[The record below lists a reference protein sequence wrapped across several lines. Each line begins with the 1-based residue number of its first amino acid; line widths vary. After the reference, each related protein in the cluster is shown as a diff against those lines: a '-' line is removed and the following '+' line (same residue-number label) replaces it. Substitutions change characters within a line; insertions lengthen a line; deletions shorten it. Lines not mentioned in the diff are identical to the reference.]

1 MATAK
6 QLDDIRE
13 CTICT
18 EVYTDPRVL
27 PCIHTHVLSQVYR
40 DMEQRQTTWR

>member
-6 QLDDIRE
+6 QLDDIME
-13 CTICT
+13 CPICT

-27 PCIHTHVLSQVYR
+27 PCIHVLSQVYR

>member
-6 QLDDIRE
+6 PLDDIME
-13 CTICT
+13 CSICK

-27 PCIHTHVLSQVYR
+27 PCV
-40 DMEQRQTTWR
+40 